1 MPRRQ
6 LSQWA
11 ENVVS
16 VVLVVLMAVA
26 IVLLFAS
33 LGGCRTVDATKTTS
47 TVDST
52 ATQKNTYDSSSTKVW
67 DWLLQFGKI
76 TEKTYSQGRDTPI
89 ILKNGEVQFI
99 QLPGQ
104 LIKERTIETRT
115 EKASGEENTNVSRTD
130 SLLVELLRNNTSK
143 EKETTSIPVWGWLLF
158 GFIGL
163 LFILGG
169 FGLLLLILR
178 KKGTV

>member
-16 VVLVVLMAVA
+16 AVLVVLMAVA

-52 ATQKNTYDSSSTKVW
+52 AGKKSTYDSSSYK
-67 DWLLQFGKI
+67 LYEQLFQHYKEI
-76 TEKTYSQGRDTPI
+76 AREYKPGRDTVI
-89 ILKNGEVQFI
+89 YVNGEAKLV
-99 QLPGQ
+99 QLPPQITREIIRENGQ
-104 LIKERTIETRT
+104 QMSKSSEGST
-115 EKASGEENTNVSRTD
+115 VSRTD
-130 SLLVELLRNNTSK
+130 SLLIELLRNNTSK
-143 EKETTSIPVWGWLLF
+143 EKETTSIPLWGWLLF
-158 GFIGL
+158 GFIAL

-169 FGLLLLILR
+169 FGLLFLILR

>member
-6 LSQWA
+6 LSDWA

-16 VVLVVLMAVA
+16 AVLIVLMAVA
-26 IVLLFAS
+26 IVLLLAS
-33 LGGCRTVDATKTTS
+33 LGGCRAVETTKTAS

-52 ATQKNTYDSSSTKVW
+52 ATQKNTYDSSSYK
-67 DWLLQFGKI
+67 LYEQLFQHYKEI
-76 TEKTYSQGRDTPI
+76 AREYKPGRDTVI
-89 ILKNGEVQFI
+89 YVNGEPQVV
-99 QLPGQ
+99 QLPPQIIRETIRENGQ
-104 LIKERTIETRT
+104 QMSKTSEGST
-115 EKASGEENTNVSRTD
+115 VSRTD
-130 SLLVELLRNNTSK
+130 SLLVELLRNNSTK

>member
-6 LSQWA
+6 LSDWA
-11 ENVVS
+11 ELVVS
-16 VVLVVLMAVA
+16 AAIALLMAIA

-47 TVDST
+47 MVDST
-52 ATQKNTYDSSSTKVW
+52 AGKKSTYDSSSYK
-67 DWLLQFGKI
+67 LYEQLFQHYKEI
-76 TEKTYSQGRDTPI
+76 AREYKPGRDTVI
-89 ILKNGEVQFI
+89 YVNGEPQVV

-104 LIKERTIETRT
+104 LVREIIR
-115 EKASGEENTNVSRTD
+115 ENGQQMSKSSEGSTVSRTD
-130 SLLVELLRNNTSK
+130 SLLVELLRNTSTK